1 MNNEHKNEKITK
13 NQNDTE
19 SIDDLFDNLFN
30 DSFNDLFDDSFK
42 NSEFNFSGK
51 NFIEK
56 VDTLTIFNLY
66 VEHPKERNK

>member
-13 NQNDTE
+13 NQNDTKF
-19 SIDDLFDNLFN
+19 IDDLL
-30 DSFNDLFDDSFK
+30 K

>member
-19 SIDDLFDNLFN
+19 FIDDLL
-30 DSFNDLFDDSFK
+30 K

-56 VDTLTIFNLY
+56 VDTLNIFNLY
-66 VEHPKERNK
+66 VERPKERNK

>member
-19 SIDDLFDNLFN
+19 FIDDLL
-30 DSFNDLFDDSFK
+30 K

-56 VDTLTIFNLY
+56 VDTLNIFNLY

>member
-1 MNNEHKNEKITK
+1 MNNEHKNKKITK

-19 SIDDLFDNLFN
+19 FIDDLL
-30 DSFNDLFDDSFK
+30 K

-56 VDTLTIFNLY
+56 VDTLNIFNLY
-66 VEHPKERNK
+66 IEHPKERNK

>member
-19 SIDDLFDNLFN
+19 FIDDLL
-30 DSFNDLFDDSFK
+30 K
-42 NSEFNFSGK
+42 NSEFNFSRK

-56 VDTLTIFNLY
+56 VDTLNIFNLY

>member
-19 SIDDLFDNLFN
+19 FIDDLL
-30 DSFNDLFDDSFK
+30 K

-56 VDTLTIFNLY
+56 VDTLNIFNLY
-66 VEHPKERNK
+66 VKHPKERNK

>member
-1 MNNEHKNEKITK
+1 MNNEHKNEKINK

-19 SIDDLFDNLFN
+19 FI
-30 DSFNDLFDDSFK
+30 DDSFDDLLK

-56 VDTLTIFNLY
+56 VDTLNIFNLY
-66 VEHPKERNK
+66 VKHPKERNK

>member
-19 SIDDLFDNLFN
+19 FI
-30 DSFNDLFDDSFK
+30 DDSFDDLLK

-56 VDTLTIFNLY
+56 VDTLNIFNLY